1 MAGWVWKWQVG
12 AHFHQTQVCPSPLVA
27 NLAEKHEQKCL
38 NLSKEKERES
48 SRIFLKDKAANSQ
61 GSFADD
67 DLDQ

>member
-12 AHFHQTQVCPSPLVA
+12 APLSPNTGVSIPSCCKLGRETSAKVPELVQGEGEEA
-27 NLAEKHEQKCL
+27 T
-38 NLSKEKERES
+38 
-48 SRIFLKDKAANSQ
+48 RIFLKDKAANSQ